1 MEPVRLFLF
10 PKGPPPQKKI
20 LFRPSPHSHTL
31 LTLHFNVI
39 LPRGILSGIFPYDY
53 PLKILNSFSISPVLA
68 TCLVYYIFFDTIMPM
83 FGED

>member
-10 PKGPPPQKKI
+10 PQDPPLNI
-20 LFRPSPHSHTL
+20 LFRHSPHSHTL

-53 PLKILNSFSISPVLA
+53 PLKILNLFSISPVLA
-68 TCLVYYIFFDTIMPM
+68 TCLVYYIFLDMIILML
-83 FGED
+83 GED